1 MADLEYEFGLAIDG
15 VTPLMVER
23 FQRMGIP
30 NRVLFGA
37 RHYLG
42 AARIATTR
50 DGLFEP
56 HDDGELALIVPEGVP
71 EVPAWDEI
79 HDLVAF
85 MPDDPARWW
94 RRRGDVDLLGA
105 SNMTSW
111 RLAPLIIHETPLSWL
126 QGGATGICI
135 VDWSFDPLA
144 RLTGAGHLVIETTA
158 VRRQLEHRI
167 KDVAIASVS
176 IIDEEARHVA

>member
-1 MADLEYEFGLAIDG
+1 MVDLDHEFALATDG
-15 VTPLMVER
+15 ITPLLVAH

-71 EVPAWDEI
+71 
-79 HDLVAF
+79 
-85 MPDDPARWW
+85 
-94 RRRGDVDLLGA
+94 
-105 SNMTSW
+105 
-111 RLAPLIIHETPLSWL
+111 
-126 QGGATGICI
+126 
-135 VDWSFDPLA
+135 
-144 RLTGAGHLVIETTA
+144 
-158 VRRQLEHRI
+158 
-167 KDVAIASVS
+167 
-176 IIDEEARHVA
+176 